1 MSRIYDVGMTSYI
14 IKMSSSTQ
22 NLLLRPPHSLYSWL
36 LTGSQIVLL
45 AHLIIWIWCSARLL
59 CYICKTQIDIQSSST
74 CPISTSQTSVP
85 QIYVIFQILKY
96 MSFFKFWNWCP
107 ILKYMAVSHFLK
119 PTSNDVTDV
128 CPNPNQ

>member
-96 MSFFKFWNWCP
+96 MSFFKFWNRCP